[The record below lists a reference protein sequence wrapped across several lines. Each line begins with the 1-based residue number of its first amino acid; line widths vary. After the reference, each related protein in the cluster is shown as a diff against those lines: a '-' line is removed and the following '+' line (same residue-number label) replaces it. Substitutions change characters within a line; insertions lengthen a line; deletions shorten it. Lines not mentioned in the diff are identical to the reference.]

1 MPRGHRFSP
10 RGQAN
15 LTRQVVFVVPDSLTL
30 WRQYRSPFL
39 WTLAAGVAVT
49 AAVALA
55 GDLGY
60 LLEQSDLE
68 WRYIPLILLL
78 APMNYILRFIKW
90 RYFLAL
96 LGERLPL
103 GLNLVIFL
111 AGLGMTLTPGKAGEF
126 LKCYLLYEARG
137 IPSRTSG
144 AVVLAERYTDGISM
158 LVLTLVSSSAL
169 GFRLDTMVA
178 ILVFFLVLAG
188 VMAVLYQ
195 GRMRDGLLHLLGR
208 IPRLG
213 ERLQDFGQGFSDSA
227 RVILAPRPLVLSVS
241 LGVVSW
247 GLEGL
252 VLYLA
257 LLALGQDAFVLGSVF
272 TVSFAA
278 IAGALSLLP
287 GGLGV
292 AEGSVFGLLLLGG
305 YSRQIASAATLITR
319 FSTLWLGVAVGVVG
333 LLLAERWLQR
343 RWLNGEEGQYA
354 AEE

>member
-1 MPRGHRFSP
+1 M
-10 RGQAN
+10 A
-15 LTRQVVFVVPDSLTL
+15 DSQNL

-39 WTLAAGVAVT
+39 WTLAGGVAVT

-55 GDLGY
+55 GDLGS
-60 LLEQSDLE
+60 LLQHPHLE
-68 WRYIPLILLL
+68 WSYVPLILLL

-96 LGERLPL
+96 LGEKLPL
-103 GLNLVIFL
+103 GLNLTIFL

-137 IPSRTSG
+137 IPTRTSG

-158 LVLTLVSSSAL
+158 LVLVLVSSSAL
-169 GFRLDTMVA
+169 GLRMDMMAA

-188 VMAVLYQ
+188 VMALLYQ
-195 GRMRDGLLHLLGR
+195 SRMRNGLLSLLGR
-208 IPRLG
+208 VPRLG
-213 ERLQDFGQGFSDSA
+213 TRLEDFGRGFSDSA
-227 RVILAPRPLVLSVS
+227 RVILAPRPLALSVS

-257 LLALGQDAFVLGSVF
+257 LLALGQEAAISGSVF

-305 YSRQIASAATLITR
+305 YPRQVAGAATLITR
-319 FSTLWLGVAVGVVG
+319 FSTLWLGVAVGVAG
-333 LLLAERWLQR
+333 LLLAERWLKR
-343 RWLNGEEGQYA
+343 RWLRGEEGQYA
-354 AEE
+354 TEE